1 MAVGAT
7 LTWLAS
13 LVPKS
18 SEYKE
23 LRLSTDELR
32 ELHLALAVRVAH
44 LEATDTR
51 KMGPTAK
58 AKLQRHIDVCSE
70 LRHAV
75 QKARGKED

>member
-1 MAVGAT
+1 M
-7 LTWLAS
+7 
-13 LVPKS
+13 PKS

-44 LEATDTR
+44 LGATDTR

-58 AKLQRHIDVCSE
+58 AKLQHRVE
-70 LRHAV
+70 LCNELHHAV
-75 QKARGKED
+75 QKARGKNV